1 MSTTLF
7 STNTYHISD
16 DGNGCYSLHVDNS
29 EMVSII
35 WHHGVRAIVWRVR
48 GPADLGQS
56 VTLMKGFIHLTALLS
71 NEKQVPKPPVKQVVE
86 TLNMKENH
94 DITKK
99 QPGSSRFG
107 HRGKVKS

>member
-1 MSTTLF
+1 MSTE
-7 STNTYHISD
+7 NTYHISD

-35 WHHGVRAIVWRVR
+35 WHHGVRSVMWRVH
-48 GPADLGQS
+48 GPADLKQS

-94 DITKK
+94 GISKK
-99 QPGSSRFG
+99 QSRSPRFSR
-107 HRGKVKS
+107 RGKGQS